1 MVYTFVQILTKIPFT
16 PIPTTIGNYNLFSN
30 MRAPYIQRDDL
41 QYTLDPVPTR
51 IASPS
56 STFNQFERIFE
67 Q

>member
-16 PIPTTIGNYNLFSN
+16 PIPITIGNYNLFSN
-30 MRAPYIQRDDL
+30 ARTPYIQRDDL

-56 STFNQFERIFE
+56 STFNQLERIFE